1 MNFVFFGT
9 PKFAAIIIKKLVE
22 DNYIPEILICNPDRP
37 IGRKKIITPPL
48 TKQLIS
54 TKKYPIKII
63 QPESLKNLS
72 SLDSNSILSILS
84 SHKIDYAIVAA
95 YNIIIPKE
103 LIKFFR
109 LGVIGV
115 HPSLLPKYRGPSPI
129 QTAILN
135 GETETG
141 VTLYLMDEKVDHGS
155 ILSQTKVEIES
166 EAYEKLEEKL
176 ALAAAKLLTETLPLF
191 EQEKITSV
199 VQNEKDATITKKFVS
214 ADGFISG
221 SEINEAQGGNNPEKS
236 KIIIRKIRALNPEPG
251 TWTNKNGKRMKII
264 EAELNNKKLIL
275 KKIQFEGKKP
285 VILP

>member
-22 DNYIPEILICNPDRP
+22 NSYIPKVLICNPDRP
-37 IGRKKIITPPL
+37 VGRKKIITPPL
-48 TKQLIS
+48 TKQLVL

-72 SLDSNSILSILS
+72 PLDPNSILTILS

-129 QTAILN
+129 QAAILN
-135 GETETG
+135 GDAKTG
-141 VTLYLMDEKVDHGS
+141 VTLYLIDEKVDHGPV
-155 ILSQTKVEIES
+155 LSQIKVKIEN
-166 EAYEKLEEKL
+166 ETYEKLEKKL
-176 ALAAAKLLTETLPLF
+176 ALAAAKLLLETLSLF
-191 EQEKITSV
+191 EQGKINSA
-199 VQNEKDATITKKFVS
+199 VQNEDNATITKKFIS
-214 ADGFISG
+214 ADGFIK
-221 SEINEAQGGNNPEKS
+221 EKELEEAESGNNPEKA
-236 KIIIRKIRALNPEPG
+236 KIIGQKIRALNPEPG
-251 TWTNKNGKRMKII
+251 TWTNKNGKRMKILETKI
-264 EAELNNKKLIL
+264 SSEKLVL

-285 VILP
+285 TVL